1 MLKTYLKRVP
11 GVLPLARAM
20 GLAQRPS
27 QSRQFL
33 LEMLPKNSI
42 GAEIGVHLGEFSA
55 RILEVVAP
63 RRLYLI
69 DPWEHQ
75 TGDEYVNAWYGGE
88 AEGGQA
94 EMDSRYAAIQ
104 RRFANQIAG
113 GQVSICRG
121 YSSEELEKLDDESLD
136 WVYIDGN
143 HLYDF
148 VKVDL
153 EVSFRKVKQG
163 GLVCGDDY
171 TDGGWW
177 KGGVKRAV
185 DEYAATMPG
194 SLIQLKNNQFVFRN
208 R

>member
-1 MLKTYLKRVP
+1 MVKKYLKRIP
-11 GVLPLARAM
+11 GVLPLARAV

-33 LEMLPKNSI
+33 LEMLPKNSE
-42 GAEIGVHLGEFSA
+42 GAEVGVHLGDFSA
-55 RILEVVAP
+55 RIIEVVVP

-75 TGDEYVNAWYGGE
+75 KGDEYANAWYGGV

-94 EMDSRYAAIQ
+94 EMDSRFAAIQ
-104 RRFANQIAG
+104 RRFAAQIAA
-113 GQVSICRG
+113 GQVSIRRG
-121 YSSEELEKLDDESLD
+121 YSSQELEKLDDYSLD

-148 VKVDL
+148 VKADL
-153 EVSFRKVKQG
+153 EVSFRKVKHG

-177 KGGVKRAV
+177 QGGVKKAV
-185 DEYAATMPG
+185 DEYAANMPG
-194 SLIQLKNNQFVFRN
+194 ALIELKNNQFVFRN
-208 R
+208 P